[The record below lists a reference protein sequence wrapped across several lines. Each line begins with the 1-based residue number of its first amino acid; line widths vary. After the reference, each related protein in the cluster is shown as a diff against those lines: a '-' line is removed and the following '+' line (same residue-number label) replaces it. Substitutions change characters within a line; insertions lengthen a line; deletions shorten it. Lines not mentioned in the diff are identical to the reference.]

1 MKFSARSMDGDR
13 TKTWSVSTPAA
24 AGFLVA
30 AMLTGGPAVAQSSGP
45 SLNDNQQSVNAAV
58 RRVCPQLGVL
68 VRSDNATTDE
78 QNLFVRCN
86 RVINASEGQSP
97 ALQALTAEE
106 ANTAQTNIIEI
117 GTASRSH
124 IADRL
129 VSLRN
134 AGAGAS
140 LASNRGP
147 GEFSYSTSGGAA
159 GDSDGA
165 LSDGRLGLFVQ
176 GSYGSGEKDQTS
188 FEAGYDISAIGV
200 TAGVDYRFSDNGV
213 VGVAISYN
221 QADSDFTKDSTGANL
236 GGSFDTDGLTG
247 SLFGSWTAY
256 DGLAYLD
263 LIASLGSVDYDS
275 KRSIVYTVVAPPGN
289 VVCIPPQEGCGV
301 ALPAVDSVDRVARG
315 STSGD
320 TWSIG
325 MSTGLNFDV
334 GGLSI
339 GPQIALNYLD
349 VDVDGFTEK
358 GAAELD
364 LKYGRQSAESFQ
376 MQLGFGMTYAIGTGA
391 GVFVPYG
398 SAAWIN
404 EMINDQDSFQ
414 LRYVSDPCARGGGPV
429 ITQCSYFDVTS
440 DSPDR
445 SFFRWSVGVTAVL
458 ANGFGAFID
467 YTALAGLSTVSYG
480 EATIGLRFQ
489 FR

>member
-1 MKFSARSMDGDR
+1 MKFSARSKDGDR
-13 TKTWSVSTPAA
+13 TTTWSTCKPATVVL
-24 AGFLVA
+24 LVA
-30 AMLTGGPAVAQSSGP
+30 AVLTAGPAVAQSEGSY
-45 SLNDNQQSVNAAV
+45 LNENQQSADAAV
-58 RRVCPQLGVL
+58 RRVCPQLAAL
-68 VRSDNATTDE
+68 VRTNNATTDE

-86 RVINASEGQSP
+86 RVINASGGVEAQSP

-134 AGAGAS
+134 AGVGAG
-140 LASNRGP
+140 LASNYGP
-147 GEFSYSTSGGAA
+147 GQFGYSTTGGAA

-165 LSDGRLGLFVQ
+165 LSDGRLGIFLQ
-176 GSYGSGEKDQTS
+176 GSYGSGDKDPTD
-188 FEAGYDISAIGV
+188 FEAGYDLSSTGV
-200 TAGVDYRFSDNGV
+200 TAGVDYRFSDTGV
-213 VGVAISYN
+213 VGLAIGYN
-221 QADSDFTKDSTGANL
+221 KADSDFTRDSTGANL
-236 GGSFDTDGLTG
+236 GGSFDTDGFTG

-256 DGLAYLD
+256 DGFAYID
-263 LIASLGSVDYDS
+263 LIASYGSVDYDS
-275 KRSIVYTVVAPPGN
+275 ERHIVYTVVAPPGQLN
-289 VVCIPPQEGCGV
+289 GVV
-301 ALPAVDSVDRVARG
+301 LPAVDNVDRVARG
-315 STSGD
+315 STSGE
-320 TWSIG
+320 TMSVG
-325 MSTGLNFDV
+325 MSTGLNFDI

-349 VDVDGFTEK
+349 LSVDGFTEK
-358 GAAELD
+358 GADELD

-376 MQLGFGMTYAIGTGA
+376 MQLGFGLTYAIGTGA

-414 LRYVSDPCARGGGPV
+414 LRYVSDPCARSGPG

-440 DSPDR
+440 DSPDQ
-445 SFFRWSVGVTAVL
+445 SFFRWSVGVSAVF
-458 ANGFGAFID
+458 ANGFGAFVD
-467 YTALAGLSTVSYG
+467 YTALAGLSSVSYG